1 MAAGGAAR
9 ATVHQE
15 AMAEAQPVSF
25 IFYCLMCRRDTKK
38 ILFRTWMCLI
48 AKRLFVLVVSMQSIY
63 AS

>member
-25 IFYCLMCRRDTKK
+25 IFPGGTPKKYPCLEHGCASSQNGC
-38 ILFRTWMCLI
+38 LFW
-48 AKRLFVLVVSMQSIY
+48 
-63 AS
+63 

>member
-15 AMAEAQPVSF
+15 AMAEAQPGS
-25 IFYCLMCRRDTKK
+25 
-38 ILFRTWMCLI
+38 LI
-48 AKRLFVLVVSMQSIY
+48 AKRLFVSIDSMRSIY